1 MEPRN
6 LQKQWEPE
14 EPRYIEF
21 PHLPAG
27 ASRDGKPALNK
38 FSSTLTKDHDYPAA
52 QVSIQCVLRA
62 NK

>member
-6 LQKQWEPE
+6 VEKQWEPE

-27 ASRDGKPALNK
+27 ATRDGKKALNK
-38 FSSTLTKDHDYPAA
+38 FSSTLTKGHDYPAA
-52 QVSIQCVLRA
+52 QV
-62 NK
+62 